1 MSGRRAPQAPPELA
15 GFTPVE
21 LLGSGGFADV
31 FLYQQQL
38 PRRRVAVKVLLPDR
52 LATGSIDEFTAEAN
66 VMAMLSTHPA
76 IVTIYQAGV
85 AEDGRPYLVMEYCP
99 KPNLQ
104 VRYRA
109 ELFSVAEAL
118 RIGVQVGA
126 AVETAHRAGV
136 LHRDIKPANILVTE
150 YNRPALTDFGIAS
163 AAGAGDAGGLS
174 IPWSPPEV
182 VAEKPT
188 SDARS
193 DVWSLGATVY
203 SLLVGRSP
211 FELPGQ
217 RNSGVELITRIES
230 APLAPIGRSDV
241 PPSLQRVLQRA
252 MSKSPADRY
261 PTALEFARALQKVQI
276 ELAHSVTPID
286 ILDDGA
292 PAGVVDDADD
302 GLTRVRGVVSIDP
315 APAPVPAPSAPEQWA
330 PDDATRRSRREAAA
344 PPRSGDGDAT
354 VVRVAAIDPL
364 PAGPSRFET
373 VPPPSAAQTAAPAA
387 PPLPPTSATA
397 AASAPPV
404 AARSKRGLWFALGAA
419 AFVVVVGVIL
429 ALSLPAVL
437 GGPAA
442 PTPEA
447 SPSDRPIDVV
457 PVAPGAPEGLAG
469 SAGPDGVTF
478 TWTNPAAEDGD
489 EYLWGVVARD
499 GSEPVLERTAE
510 TSVTVA
516 ADPSGT
522 TCIQV
527 LTRRANGQASAPSTA
542 CTS

>member
-478 TWTNPAAEDGD
+478 AWTNPAAEDGD